1 MEDNLY
7 RPADDVDS
15 RLAQAESRLETIR
28 ALYRAAIDRAEAL
41 ADFIEAI
48 NIEANAQ
55 YYKHRWCEEY
65 IEVLDRLNEAAP
77 HGITL
82 KRPSRKFHVDVRL
95 SAHVE
100 IVQRLEV
107 MAADEDNARDIVS
120 EMIADNAY
128 VVDSDHT
135 RTMEEILSD
144 NVDWW
149 DHITDS
155 DGEIHY
161 CQQAD

>member
-7 RPADDVDS
+7 RPADDVDA
-15 RLAQAESRLETIR
+15 RLTQAESRLETIR

-48 NIEANAQ
+48 NIEANDQ
-55 YYKHRWCEEY
+55 YHKQRWCDEY
-65 IEVLDRLNEAAP
+65 LEVLDRLNEAAP

-100 IVQRLEV
+100 IVQRIEV
-107 MAADEDNARDIVS
+107 MAADEDSARDIVN

-135 RTMEEILSD
+135 RTMEQILSD

-149 DHITDS
+149 DHIEDS
-155 DGEIHY
+155 NGEIHY
-161 CQQAD
+161 CQPAD